1 MVTLQLDEKDLIN
14 ILKGVS
20 LSYEQME
27 LPFVK
32 ANGRFNGSHGTW
44 SWSYS
49 AFEKYSEEELV
60 NFYLILKES

>member
-1 MVTLQLDEKDLIN
+1 
-14 ILKGVS
+14 
-20 LSYEQME
+20 ME

-32 ANGRFNGSHGTW
+32 ANGRFNGSYGTW

-60 NFYLILKES
+60 NFYLTLKED